1 MVRPQIWTWG
11 CPDHETEPLDQDLKT
26 EVCILGGGIAG
37 LSVGYGLARRGH
49 AVTLLERQKIG
60 NGELSRTSAHLA
72 SALDDRFEELIRL
85 HGLEGAR
92 LARESH
98 DAAISQIELIAQEEG
113 IDCEFERVDG
123 YLFLE
128 PNGDLKQLEREYA
141 AALKAGFTEA
151 EWRLQLPVE
160 GFDWAPAIRFPRQ
173 AQFHPLK
180 YLHGLARAFQ
190 RAGGR
195 LYQDTPAAKIDP
207 GPPARVVTG
216 GGVVVTADTLVCATN
231 TPIVDW
237 FAMHTKQAAYRSYLI
252 AMRVVEEAVPPGL
265 YWDTE
270 EPYHYVR
277 RWHNLLIVG
286 GEDHRTGEKEG
297 ERLERFKRLESWT
310 QNRFPV
316 AGMVTQWSGQILEP
330 VDGLAFIGRNPGQ
343 QHVYIVT
350 GDSGHGLTHGA
361 MAGLII
367 PDLLEGKANPWS
379 SLYDPGRRNV
389 KAAGNYLKENLTTV
403 RHLADYVTPG
413 DMAEGDIPNGS
424 GAVIRR
430 GLSKIAAYRDA
441 SGGLYEFSAVCPHM
455 GCVVHWNPVERS
467 WDCPCHGSRFSP
479 HGEVINGPAMRGL
492 EPGVKSTPA

>member
-1 MVRPQIWTWG
+1 MVQRQIWTWG
-11 CPDHETEPLDQDLKT
+11 CPTLETGTLEHDLSV

-37 LSVGYGLARRGH
+37 LSVGYELARRGH
-49 AVTLLERQKIG
+49 QVILLEKHQIG
-60 NGELSRTSAHLA
+60 SGELSRTSAHLA

-85 HGLEGAR
+85 HGVDGAR

-98 DAAISQIELIAQEEG
+98 DSAISRIERISQEEG

-128 PNGDLKQLEREYA
+128 PNGDLGQLEREYA
-141 AALKAGFTEA
+141 AALKAGFSDA
-151 EWRLQLPVE
+151 EWQLQLPVE

-180 YLHGLARAFQ
+180 YLHGLVRGFM

-195 LYQDTPAAKIDP
+195 LYQDTEAVKIVP
-207 GPPARVVTG
+207 GPPARVTTNSGAVISG
-216 GGVVVTADTLVCATN
+216 NILVCATN
-231 TPIVDW
+231 APIVDW
-237 FAMHTKQAAYRSYLI
+237 FAMHTKQAAYRTYLI
-252 AMRVVEEAVPPGL
+252 AMRIAEDAVPSGL

-277 RWHNLLIVG
+277 RWRDLLLVG
-286 GEDHRTGEKEG
+286 GEDHRTGQNEG

-316 AGMVTQWSGQILEP
+316 AGTVTQWSGQILEP

-350 GDSGHGLTHGA
+350 GDSGHGLTHGTLG
-361 MAGLII
+361 GLII
-367 PDLLEGKANPWS
+367 PDLVEGKTNPWS
-379 SLYDPGRRNV
+379 SLYDPARRNL
-389 KAAGNYLKENLTTV
+389 KAAASYLKENLTTV

-413 DMAEGDIPNGS
+413 EMAESEIPSGS

-430 GLSKIAAYRDA
+430 GLHKIAAYRDA
-441 SGGLYEFSAVCPHM
+441 GGVLHQYSAVCPHM
-455 GCVVHWNPVERS
+455 GCVVHWNPVELS

-479 HGEVINGPAMRGL
+479 HGEVINGPAMKGL
-492 EPGVKSTPA
+492 EPGIKSTRA